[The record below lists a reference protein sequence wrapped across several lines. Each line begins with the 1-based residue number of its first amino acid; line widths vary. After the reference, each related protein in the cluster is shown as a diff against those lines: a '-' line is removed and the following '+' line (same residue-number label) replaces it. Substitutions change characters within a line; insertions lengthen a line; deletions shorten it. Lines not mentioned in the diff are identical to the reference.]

1 MDSVASPLVLGF
13 VGSFFLVA
21 LLSLTSFIK
30 LSVVLMI
37 VRNATGLQQVPSNM
51 ILMILALFLAVFIS
65 MPVFS
70 AALAALSESDITP
83 ETPADFIALWRAG
96 IAPFQAFLGEN
107 TTPTHLMFMVD
118 VSNELW
124 EGSGMVGTEDDF
136 IIQVPSFMISQ
147 LTEAFEIGFLL
158 YLPFVAVD
166 LAVTGILMAMGM
178 QMVQPNII
186 AVPFKLL
193 IFVFVDGWSKL
204 VEGLIVSY
212 VGA

>member
-1 MDSVASPLVLGF
+1 MDDLASPLVLGF

-21 LLSLTSFIK
+21 LLSLTSFVKI
-30 LSVVLMI
+30 SVVLMI

-51 ILMILALFLAVFIS
+51 ILMILALFLSVFIS
-65 MPVFS
+65 MPVFTQS
-70 AALAALSESDITP
+70 VAALTEANVTAT
-83 ETPADFIALWRAG
+83 TAADFVQLWNIG
-96 IAPFQAFLGEN
+96 IAPFQAFLSSH
-107 TTPTHLMFMVD
+107 TSDLHLTFMVD

-124 EGSGMVGTEDDF
+124 AGSGLTGSKSDF
-136 IIQVPSFMISQ
+136 VIQVPSFMISQ
-147 LTEAFEIGFLL
+147 LTEAFEMGFLL

-204 VEGLIVSY
+204 VEGLIFSY
-212 VGA
+212 VPV

>member
-1 MDSVASPLVLGF
+1 MDNLASPLVLGF

-21 LLSLTSFIK
+21 LLSLTSFMK
-30 LSVVLMI
+30 LSVVFMI

-70 AALAALSESDITP
+70 ESVTALAEANITAT
-83 ETPADFIALWRAG
+83 TPQDFLELWRIG
-96 IAPFQAFLGEN
+96 INPFQGFLLSN
-107 TTPTHLMFMVD
+107 TQDTHLLFMVD
-118 VSNELW
+118 VSNDLW
-124 EGSGMVGTEDDF
+124 EGSGLVGTADDF

-158 YLPFVAVD
+158 YLPFVAID

-204 VEGLIVSY
+204 VEGLISSY
-212 VGA
+212 IGG